1 MEQTATPSAVVVM
14 TKKDTIFSTVAG
26 AIIGLLAMPVLKAA
40 KPDLYEAI
48 GIWLVPFFIIGTP
61 FGLYVAHLLSKKL
74 VFLWQFAKFFV
85 TGIMNA
91 LVDLGVLAMLTFA
104 FRQYFNIK
112 ASDIFLSI
120 GFAIT
125 FYSIYKSVSF
135 IVSNINSYYWNKYWT
150 FHKEGDSKTSE
161 FAKFFIVS
169 IIGFVINVV
178 VASLVFG
185 AGHSISA
192 LSSDQWGLIG
202 AASGSVAGL
211 VWNFLGYKFLVFKK

>member
-1 MEQTATPSAVVVM
+1 MEQTGTQPVAVVM
-14 TKKDTIFSTVAG
+14 TKKDTAFATVAG

-40 KPDLYEAI
+40 KPDLYEMTN
-48 GIWLVPFFIIGTP
+48 IWLVPFFIIGTP
-61 FGLYVAHLLSKKL
+61 FGLYIAHLLSKKL

-104 FRQYFNIK
+104 FRQYFNIES
-112 ASDIFLSI
+112 SDIMLSI

-125 FYSIYKSVSF
+125 FYSLYKSTSF
-135 IVSNINSYYWNKYWT
+135 IISNINSYYWNKYWT
-150 FHKEGDSKTSE
+150 FHQEGDSATSE
-161 FAKFFIVS
+161 FAKFFVVS
-169 IIGFVINVV
+169 VIGFVINVV
-178 VASLVFG
+178 VASLVFQ

-211 VWNFLGYKFLVFKK
+211 LWNFIGYKFLVFKK